1 MAMCDGF
8 DEDDLVELE
17 VGILTNPVSVEGGQ
31 VRALVG
37 DAARLEL
44 GDTTKVSR
52 LIVDVHL
59 VVLRLRPTRR
69 IRMQ

>member
-37 DAARLEL
+37 DAARLDL

>member
-1 MAMCDGF
+1 MRWV

-37 DAARLEL
+37 DAARLDL

-59 VVLRLRPTRR
+59 VVLPLRPTRR